1 MSDNS
6 FDGSQAFNRISNAI
20 EDVIPNS
27 GSLLLNIPIVKLIG
41 ITGGIGLTINLSYSL
56 GGAGTLGLPANWGF
70 GIPSLVPGGALG
82 IKGSRYIVDPSW
94 TDATGYASG
103 LKYENNHGV
112 AFVDNIVS
120 QALPYGQY
128 GVQYEFTYTDTDG
141 SVCYFDST
149 GALLMK
155 ADRYGNYIYYAYTP
169 GPQGNLLAYI
179 VDSFAQTTTFA
190 YNPGQILVTLP
201 DGRLVTINCDATAVY
216 SVVDPV
222 GNTTTF
228 TNSMQGNFSVVSNI
242 AYSTGKMTNVSYTTI
257 GFLDSSSNAY
267 AIPAVSDLYFMD
279 PKNNLLAHYQY
290 TYGTQSGGNTFTGLT
305 GGYTLSSNSD
315 GLLDSNNTAYV
326 YDVEVRTLN
335 QAGAILSLT
344 NIFYSFAHVPITQN
358 TYIIDN
364 TGAQGGFNQ
373 TNSVYDISQ
382 DTHNQQP
389 NYLSPKQ
396 TQQLFLSSPTASG
409 VPQTQTTYQYDNF
422 GNTTSKQTSGWNAAA
437 QVYAANLTE
446 VASYFTQGAPI
457 TTLVTTATKTDN
469 VTNQA
474 IQSVN
479 TLTSDSKNIASS
491 TVNYSNDGGTTW
503 NGWKSRSQI
512 YDANGRE
519 IAATLKW
526 VATGAPGV
534 QQTSGAFAYAYDG
547 GKFTVGTT
555 ITDALGFSSLHA
567 LSTMYGQ
574 KVLETTPSGSTTT
587 YAYDQVGRLVS
598 KTSPSGRQTTHTYK
612 TFATDGENSETT
624 TNPLGYQTKTVTDPL
639 GRTIAT
645 YDNGTPGNSQQ
656 LRMRSQKQYDVLG
669 NVIADTDAFGNT
681 TTSAFNS
688 LGKPTLSTDPQNNQ
702 TSLVYDFAANSTI
715 TSINGVAQKNVV
727 MDNFGRT
734 VLEERYPNTKS
745 TDKSAQYTLSRVS
758 GYDGFNNLISKTTS
772 QVTASVA
779 TVLHTKT
786 YAYDAEAQRI
796 SEKFGAPDGTT
807 RLKQSVYD
815 LNQKNISQTKSV
827 VYPDGRT
834 YTVLSDICQFD
845 ARGQMTMLTSNAD
858 QSESYR
864 YDGDQHLVSKTLF
877 DGSVIAYTY
886 TSDGKKTRESWTENG
901 AAKTIAYTY
910 DAADRLLSTS
920 DASGAVTNTYSIDGV
935 LTSITYPDGKK
946 LGYALDQYSRTVS
959 QQDFGGATTTY
970 AYTPQNQ
977 LLSVTTGNDALT
989 YSYCT
994 DPTVNLMLGAP
1005 QGVSLAN
1012 NYTETYQYDAQGRKN
1027 GLQRV
1032 SVKGVTLL
1040 SESGVFN
1047 ALSKQISNASSSS
1060 LTGATTV
1067 NCQRVFAYDAFG
1079 QVTADTITSNT
1090 GQPISA
1096 QTFQYDGNGNVLQTT
1111 GPAAGQSTAYTYN
1124 NIDQLTAY
1132 TVNAGQ
1138 PKTQKYD
1145 ANGRLIV
1152 DGAGNNYTYDVVGKL
1167 LSVQGS
1173 AGTTNYTYYPTALLA
1188 TRTSKTSTVGM
1199 YYDNLQQAINT
1210 TQNGALT
1217 NFLMVGSKR
1226 FASYCGNTVPFYYGT
1241 NRRQDTVL
1249 GCNLAPGGGET
1260 LVGSASYEAYGA
1272 ETDMSVGMDASNN
1285 FAWNQEYTDV
1295 DNNLVYL
1302 RARFYD
1308 PATMR
1313 FISRD
1318 SKRLDNRY
1326 SYCSGDPV
1334 NNVDPS
1340 GHDDVALGVGA
1351 GFGVVA
1357 AIALTYAAITY
1368 GPAIVAFFTGA
1379 AAVASAAV
1387 GGSAVA
1393 VGILGGVVATAAAAA
1408 ITTSAPILAIAAV
1421 GTTALVTIS
1430 AAAAGGGAVTASAV
1444 GAVVGVGVGAYLGG
1458 ATGAAIGGAVG
1469 GMVGTGLTV
1478 AAPVVTA
1485 AASTAVGYVG
1495 TALGSVMGAVGAVAE
1510 TASAATATATAAV
1523 SAATS
1528 MAADAAV
1535 AAAAAVGIESAA
1547 DAAAVLVGFLAILLA

>member
-27 GSLLLNIPIVKLIG
+27 GSLLLNIPIVNLIG
-41 ITGGIGLTINLSYSL
+41 ITSDIGLTINLSYSL
-56 GGAGTLGLPANWGF
+56 GASGTLGLPANWSF
-70 GIPSLVPGGALG
+70 GIPSLVPGGAIG
-82 IKGSRYIVDPSW
+82 IKGSRYIIDPSW

-112 AFVDNIVS
+112 VFVDNIVS
-120 QALPYGQY
+120 QPLPYGKY
-128 GVQYEFTYTDTDG
+128 GVEYEFTYTDVDG

-149 GALLMK
+149 GMLLMK
-155 ADRYGNYIYYAYTP
+155 ANRYGNYIYYAYTP
-169 GPQGNLLAYI
+169 GPQGNLLASI
-179 VDSFAQTTTFA
+179 IDSFGQKTTFS
-190 YNPGQILVTLP
+190 YNPGQIVVTLP
-201 DGRLVTINCDATAVY
+201 DGRQVTINCDAGNVY
-216 SVVDPV
+216 SVVDPI

-228 TNSMQGNFSVVSNI
+228 TNTMQSNFSVVSTVS
-242 AYSTGKMTNVSYTTI
+242 YPTGKTTNVSYTTI
-257 GFLDSSSNAY
+257 GFLDSSGNSY

-305 GGYTLSSNSD
+305 GGYSLSSNSD

-335 QAGAILSLT
+335 QAGTILSLT

-364 TGAQGGFNQ
+364 TGVQAGYQQ

-396 TQQLFLSSPTASG
+396 TQQLFFSSPTASG
-409 VPQTQTTYQYDNF
+409 VPQTQITYQYDNF
-422 GNTTSKQTSGWNAAA
+422 GNTTLKQTSGWNAASQA
-437 QVYAANLTE
+437 YVTSLTE
-446 VASYFTQGAPI
+446 AASYFTQGSKI
-457 TTLVTTATKTDN
+457 TMLVNTATKTDN

-474 IQSVN
+474 IQTVN

-503 NGWKSRSQI
+503 NGWKSRNQI
-512 YDANGRE
+512 YDSNGRE
-519 IAATLKW
+519 ISATLKW
-526 VATGAPGV
+526 VKTGAPGV
-534 QQTSGAFAYAYDG
+534 QQTSSAFAYAYDA

-567 LSTMYGQ
+567 ISTMYGQ
-574 KVLETTPSGSTTT
+574 RVLETTPSGSATT
-587 YAYDQVGRLVS
+587 YAYDQVGRLVT
-598 KTSPSGRQTTHTYK
+598 KTSPSGRQTTHAYK
-612 TFATDGENSETT
+612 TFATDGENSDTT
-624 TNPLGYQTKTVTDPL
+624 MNPLGYQTKTVTDPL

-656 LRMRSQKQYDVLG
+656 LRMLTQKQYDVLG
-669 NVIADTDAFGNT
+669 NVIADTDTFGNT
-681 TTSAFNS
+681 TTSDFNS
-688 LGKPTLSTDPQNNQ
+688 LGKPTLSNDPLNNQ
-702 TSLVYDFAANSTI
+702 TSLAYDFAANSTI
-715 TSINGVAQKNVV
+715 TSINGIAQKKVV

-745 TDKSAQYTLSRVS
+745 ADKTAQYTLSRVS

-772 QVTASVA
+772 QVTAGMT
-779 TVLHTKT
+779 TVLHTKN
-786 YAYDAEAQRI
+786 YAYNADALRI
-796 SEKFGAPDGTT
+796 SDKFNAPDGTN
-807 RLKQSVYD
+807 RLKQSIYD
-815 LNQKNISQTKSV
+815 LNLKNISQTKTV
-827 VYPDGRT
+827 TYPDGRT
-834 YTVLSDICQFD
+834 YTVTSDVCQFD
-845 ARGQMTMLTSNAD
+845 ALGQMIMLTNNAG
-858 QSESYR
+858 QSESSR

-877 DGSVIAYTY
+877 DGSVINYTY
-886 TSDGKKTRESWTENG
+886 KADGKKASESWTENG
-901 AAKTIAYTY
+901 VAKTVTYTY

-946 LGYALDQYSRTVS
+946 LSYTLDQYSRAVS
-959 QQDFGGATTTY
+959 QQDVGGATTTY

-977 LLSVTTGNDALT
+977 ILSVTTANDTLT
-989 YSYCT
+989 YSYCA

-1005 QGVSLAN
+1005 LGVSLAN

-1040 SESGVFN
+1040 SESGVFD
-1047 ALSKQISNASSSS
+1047 ALSKQISNASSSA
-1060 LTGATTV
+1060 LTTATTV
-1067 NCQRVFAYDAFG
+1067 NCQRAFSYDAFG
-1079 QVTADTITSNT
+1079 QVTGDTITSNT
-1090 GQPISA
+1090 GQPLST
-1096 QTFQYDGNGNVLQTT
+1096 QTFQYDGNGNVLQST
-1111 GPAAGQSTAYTYN
+1111 GPTAGQSTAYTYN
-1124 NIDQLTAY
+1124 NIDQLIVYTAN
-1132 TVNAGQ
+1132 TGQ
-1138 PKTQKYD
+1138 TKTQKYD
-1145 ANGRLIV
+1145 TNGRLIV
-1152 DGAGNNYTYDVVGKL
+1152 DGAGNNYAYDLVGKL
-1167 LSVQGS
+1167 LSVQGA
-1173 AGTTNYTYYPTALLA
+1173 AGATNYTYYPTELLA

-1217 NFLMVGSKR
+1217 HFLMVGSKR
-1226 FASYCGNTVPFYYGT
+1226 FASYCGNAAPFYYGT

-1249 GCNLAPGGGET
+1249 GCNLAQGGGAT
-1260 LVGSASYEAYGA
+1260 LVGSASYAAYGP

-1285 FAWNQEYTDV
+1285 FAWNQEYKDV
-1295 DNNLVYL
+1295 DNDLVYL

-1340 GHDDVALGVGA
+1340 GHDDLAIGIGAGVGA
-1351 GFGVVA
+1351 VA

-1368 GPAIVAFFTGA
+1368 GPAIIAFLTA
-1379 AAVASAAV
+1379 ATTVASAAV
-1387 GGSAVA
+1387 GGGAVA
-1393 VGILGGVVATAAAAA
+1393 AGILGGVAATAAIAA
-1408 ITTSAPILAIAAV
+1408 ITTSAPVLAIAAA

-1430 AAAAGGGAVTASAV
+1430 AAAAGGGALTASTI
-1444 GAVVGVGVGAYLGG
+1444 GAVVGTGLGAYVGG
-1458 ATGAAIGGAVG
+1458 TTGALVGGAVG
-1469 GMVGTGLTV
+1469 GMVGTGITV

-1495 TALGSVMGAVGAVAE
+1495 TAIASVAGTVGAVAE
-1510 TASAATATATAAV
+1510 TASAATAAATATV

-1528 MAADAAV
+1528 MAAEAV
-1535 AAAAAVGIESAA
+1535 VGAAAAVGVESAA
-1547 DAAAVLVGFLAILLA
+1547 DVAFLALGVLLAFL